1 MIAPKLRS
9 AAGPALALAA
19 LGIAAVIFIFF
30 LWGDGSNL
38 GLDGSTG
45 ARAQESNLRIVEP
58 SYATSV
64 TLNDKQLKSVQVG
77 AAGYHDFPVV
87 KQAVGSIDFDEDMTV
102 QIFTPYQGK
111 ILELFAKIGDEVK
124 KGQKLFTIDSPDLLA
139 AESNLIAAAG
149 VLDLTNRA
157 LARIQELYKTRAA
170 SQADLEQA
178 VSDQQ
183 TAEGNLRAGRDAVRI
198 FGKTNQEIDKIV
210 ADRAADPTLVV
221 KSSIAGRV
229 TARDGQP
236 GLFVQPGSPPAVYS
250 VADIDKMWMLAN
262 VAETDVPAFH
272 VGQEIQVALMAY
284 PGRTFHGQIWSIDAM
299 VDPNTH
305 RMLVRSAIDD
315 PGHDLRSGMFATF
328 VIRVGDPVHALAV
341 PVDAVVREGDGTYTV
356 WVTAERRQFTQ
367 RTVKI
372 GMEDSGYRQILDGL
386 KPGELVAS
394 EGAVYLSN
402 MVLIGQTG
410 G

>member
-1 MIAPKLRS
+1 
-9 AAGPALALAA
+9 
-19 LGIAAVIFIFF
+19 
-30 LWGDGSNL
+30 
-38 GLDGSTG
+38 
-45 ARAQESNLRIVEP
+45 
-58 SYATSV
+58 
-64 TLNDKQLKSVQVG
+64 
-77 AAGYHDFPVV
+77 
-87 KQAVGSIDFDEDMTV
+87 
-102 QIFTPYQGK
+102 
-111 ILELFAKIGDEVK
+111 
-124 KGQKLFTIDSPDLLA
+124 
-139 AESNLIAAAG
+139 
-149 VLDLTNRA
+149 
-157 LARIQELYKTRAA
+157 
-170 SQADLEQA
+170 
-178 VSDQQ
+178 
-183 TAEGNLRAGRDAVRI
+183 
-198 FGKTNQEIDKIV
+198 
-210 ADRAADPTLVV
+210 
-221 KSSIAGRV
+221 
-229 TARDGQP
+229 
-236 GLFVQPGSPPAVYS
+236 

-284 PGRTFHGQIWSIDAM
+284 PGRTFHGRIWSIDAM

-367 RTVKI
+367 RAVKI
-372 GMEDSGYRQILDGL
+372 GMEDNGYRQILDGL